1 MLPTE
6 KVEKVNEYRKNNFTA
21 FVGDGLN
28 DAPVIKTSDLGIAM
42 GGIGSDATIEVSDV
56 VIMTDNLSKIV
67 NAIKISKKTLSIVKF
82 NIIFSIVIK
91 FFMLVLGAFGI
102 SKIWM
107 AVIADVGVTLLL
119 VLNSLRMMLKK

>member
-42 GGIGSDATIEVSDV
+42 GGIGSDATIEASDV

-67 NAIKISKKTLSIVKF
+67 DAIKISKKTLSIVKF

-119 VLNSLRMMLKK
+119 VLNSLRIMIRK